1 MKYTILISLISLM
14 GNACQSA
21 QNTTSNKESAMLTNP
36 TNSTPDTLKPASGQ
50 TEIATLGGGCFWCI
64 EAVFQELNGVQKV
77 ESGYAGGHVKNPSYR
92 EVCAGTTGHAE
103 VTQVT
108 FDPAVVSFQEVL
120 EVFFTVHNP
129 TTPNQQG
136 NDIGTQY
143 RSAIFYHTPE
153 QKTIAAAAVV
163 AAAELWDAKVVT
175 QVEPY
180 TQFYKAEAY
189 HQNYYKDNPNQP
201 YCVYV
206 VGPKVKKF
214 RETFQEKLK
223 Q

>member
-1 MKYTILISLISLM
+1 MKYAILITLISLAGTS
-14 GNACQSA
+14 CHSA
-21 QNTTSNKESAMLTNP
+21 QNTMSKKESAMLS
-36 TNSTPDTLKPASGQ
+36 NSSAATPDTLKPASGQ

-64 EAVFQELNGVQKV
+64 EAVFQELNGVLKV

-103 VTQVT
+103 VAQIT
-108 FDPAVVSFQEVL
+108 FDPAVVSFKEIL
-120 EVFFTVHNP
+120 EVFFTVHDP

-153 QKTIAAAAVV
+153 QKTIAEAAVL

-175 QVEPY
+175 QVEPL

-214 RETFQEKLK
+214 REKFQEKLK